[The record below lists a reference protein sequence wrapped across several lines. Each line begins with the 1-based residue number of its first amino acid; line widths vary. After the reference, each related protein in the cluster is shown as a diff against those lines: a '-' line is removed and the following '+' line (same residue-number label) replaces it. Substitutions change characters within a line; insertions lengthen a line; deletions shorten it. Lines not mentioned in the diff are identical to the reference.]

1 MANEVQGWLR
11 KRKRAGGMTWLWC
24 YQKLRSSD
32 GKKVENSIPLGLVSE
47 VGKSETAAW
56 VKVGTLK
63 LIEKYIS
70 NPISGQPT
78 FGWLA
83 NHYINDGLPFN
94 KRNGHR
100 KSKGTIYCYQH
111 ALDEFILPR
120 WQDEVA
126 AKVKPLSIR
135 DWLYDL
141 HDESDY
147 DWQTVTKVKM
157 VMGQVFDHADVHDLE
172 TGRNPVSK
180 VCVPGSEE
188 EDRQVRILQP
198 EETWQIISRLQDPE
212 KTLVVLI
219 AATGVRI
226 SEALALQWKHV
237 KFEEESIRVEQ
248 AFRLSEITT
257 TKTKSSK
264 ASVPMCK
271 ALAEF
276 LQTWRSRSPYHR
288 ESDFVFA
295 SDKLNGKKPRAGQ
308 MVNRCYLK
316 PAAIAAGIITPDER
330 FGFHLLRHS
339 LGTWVHSVTKD
350 LKVAQT
356 MLRHSKPDITAGTY
370 IHGVPE
376 ENLKAQGKYMLALMQ
391 EESSSLTDRNCQMN
405 AKPASA
411 SIQ

>member
-1 MANEVQGWLR
+1 MADKVKGWLR
-11 KRKRAGGMTWLWC
+11 KRKRADGMTWLWC
-24 YQKLRSSD
+24 YQRLRPSD
-32 GKKVENSIPLGLVSE
+32 GEMVENSIPLGLVSE
-47 VGKSETAAW
+47 VGEDESAAW
-56 VKVGTLK
+56 IRVGTLK
-63 LIEKYIS
+63 LVDKYIS
-70 NPISGQPT
+70 NPVNGQPT

-100 KSKGTIYCYQH
+100 KSKGTIYCYRH
-111 ALDEFILPR
+111 ALSDFILPR
-120 WQDEVA
+120 WQGDVA

-147 DWQTVTKVKM
+147 DWQTISKIKM
-157 VMGQVFDHADVHDLE
+157 VMGQVFDHADIHDLE
-172 TGRNPVSK
+172 TCRNPVSK
-180 VCVPGSEE
+180 VRVPGSED
-188 EDRQVRILQP
+188 EDKEVRILQP
-198 EETWQIISRLQDPE
+198 QETWQIVSCLQDPE

-237 KFEEESIRVEQ
+237 RFEDKSIRVEQ

-271 ALAEF
+271 ALAEI
-276 LQTWRSRSPYHR
+276 LQTWRSQSPYHR

-295 SDKLNGKKPRAGQ
+295 SDKLNGRKPRTGQ
-308 MVNRCYLK
+308 VVNRCYLK
-316 PAAIAAGIITPDER
+316 PAAIAAGVITPGER

-339 LGTWVHSVTKD
+339 LSTWVNNATKD
-350 LKVAQT
+350 VKVVQT
-356 MLRHSKPDITAGTY
+356 LLRHSKPDITVGTY

-376 ENLKAQGKYMLALMQ
+376 ENLKAQGQYMSAMMKGEHPSQVKIESLM
-391 EESSSLTDRNCQMN
+391 E
-405 AKPASA
+405 AKPASDA
-411 SIQ
+411 LQ

>member
-1 MANEVQGWLR
+1 MADKVKGWLR
-11 KRKRAGGMTWLWC
+11 RKKRAGGMTWLWC
-24 YQKLRSSD
+24 YQKLRPSD
-32 GKKVENSIPLGLVSE
+32 GEMVENSITLGLVSE
-47 VGKSETAAW
+47 VGDSETPAW

-83 NHYINDGLPFN
+83 NHYINHGLPFN

-100 KSKGTIYCYQH
+100 KSKGTIYCYRH

-120 WQDEVA
+120 WKDEVA

-135 DWLYDL
+135 DWLNDL
-141 HDESDY
+141 HDEGDY
-147 DWQTVTKVKM
+147 DWQTVSKIKM

-172 TGRNPVSK
+172 TCRNPVSK
-180 VCVPGSEE
+180 VRVPGSED
-188 EDRQVRILQP
+188 EDREIRVLQP
-198 EETWQIISRLQDPE
+198 EETWQIVSRLQDPE
-212 KTLVVLI
+212 RTLVVLI
-219 AATGVRI
+219 AVTGVRI
-226 SEALALQWKHV
+226 SEALALQWRHIR
-237 KFEEESIRVEQ
+237 FEDECIRVEQ

-264 ASVPMCK
+264 GSVPMCK

-276 LQTWRSRSPYHR
+276 LQKWRSQSPYHR
-288 ESDFVFA
+288 ESDFLFP
-295 SDKLNGKKPRAGQ
+295 SDKLNGKKPRTGQ

-316 PAAIAAGIITPDER
+316 PAAIATKVIKPDER
-330 FGFHLLRHS
+330 FGFHSLRHSLSTWVNNATKDVKIVQTLLRHS
-339 LGTWVHSVTKD
+339 N
-350 LKVAQT
+350 
-356 MLRHSKPDITAGTY
+356 PDITVGTY

-376 ENLKAQGKYMLALMQ
+376 ENLKAQEKYMTAIMEGERPPQQNLETLMK
-391 EESSSLTDRNCQMN
+391 

-411 SIQ
+411 SVQ

>member
-1 MANEVQGWLR
+1 MADMVRGWLR
-11 KRKRAGGMTWLWC
+11 KKERAGGMTWLWC
-24 YQKLRSSD
+24 YQKLRPKD
-32 GKKVENSIPLGLVSE
+32 GKMVENSIPLGLVSE
-47 VGKSETAAW
+47 VGDSETGAW

-63 LIEKYIS
+63 LVEKYIS
-70 NPISGQPT
+70 SPVGQPT

-83 NHYINDGLPFN
+83 NHYIIHGLRFN

-100 KSKGTIYCYQH
+100 KSKGTIYCYRH
-111 ALDEFILPR
+111 ALDDFILPR

-141 HDESDY
+141 HDEGDY
-147 DWQTVTKVKM
+147 DWQTVSKIKM

-172 TGRNPVSK
+172 TCRNPVSK
-180 VCVPGSEE
+180 VRVPGSED
-188 EDRQVRILQP
+188 EDREIRILQP
-198 EETWQIISRLQDPE
+198 EETWQIVSRLQDPE

-226 SEALALQWKHV
+226 SEALALQWRHIR
-237 KFEEESIRVEQ
+237 FEDESIRVEQ

-276 LQTWRSRSPYHR
+276 LQCWRSQSPYHR

-295 SDKLNGKKPRAGQ
+295 SDKLNGKKPRTGQ
-308 MVNRCYLK
+308 AVNRCYLK
-316 PAAIAAGIITPDER
+316 PAAVAAGVITSGER
-330 FGFHLLRHS
+330 FGFHSLRHSLSTWVNNATKDVKIVQTLLRHS
-339 LGTWVHSVTKD
+339 N
-350 LKVAQT
+350 
-356 MLRHSKPDITAGTY
+356 PDITVGTY

-376 ENLKAQGKYMLALMQ
+376 ENLKAQGQYMTAMMEGERPSQ
-391 EESSSLTDRNCQMN
+391 TDTERMMK
-405 AKPASA
+405 AKPAS
-411 SIQ
+411 SSLQ